1 MSKFVGIGV
10 GPGDPGLLTV
20 KAVEQ
25 FKHLDILL
33 VPESKKNAVSEA
45 HQIAL
50 PFLPED
56 LEIVGRHF
64 PMILDKTL
72 MLASVKEIALE
83 VIEWVKSGK
92 TVGFVTLGDPMLYS
106 TYIYLLKFISEGVV
120 VETIPGISSY
130 AAIASGL
137 SRPLVEG
144 DDPLMIYPCT
154 ADMTELRRVLETYD
168 SIVLMKVYKSFETVV
183 GMMQEL
189 DLLDKAVAVSNYG
202 KPDQYIHENLAETD
216 PSEVSYFTTVLINKR
231 W

>member
-10 GPGDPGLLTV
+10 GPGDPDLLTV

-25 FKHLDILL
+25 FKTLDILL
-33 VPESKKNAVSEA
+33 VPESKKNAKSEA
-45 HQIAL
+45 HQIVSKY
-50 PFLPED
+50 LPED

-64 PMILDKTL
+64 PMILDKEE
-72 MLASVKEIALE
+72 MMAQVKEIALE
-83 VIEWVKSGK
+83 VIEWVKAGK

-106 TYIYLLKFISEGVV
+106 TYIYLLKFIAEGVA

-130 AAIASGL
+130 TAIASGL

-154 ADMTELRRVLETYD
+154 ADMGELKRVLENHE

-183 GMMQEL
+183 QLMTEL
-189 DLLDKAVAVSNYG
+189 NLMDKAVAVSNFG
-202 KPDQYIHENLAETD
+202 KPEQVVHENLSETD
-216 PSEVSYFTTVLINKR
+216 PNEVSYFTTILINKR

>member
-10 GPGDPGLLTV
+10 GPGDPDLLTV

-25 FKHLDILL
+25 FKSLDILL
-33 VPESKKNAVSEA
+33 VPESKKNAKSEA
-45 HQIAL
+45 HQIVSKY
-50 PFLPED
+50 LPED

-64 PMILDKTL
+64 PMILDKEA
-72 MLASVKEIALE
+72 MLLEVKAIALE
-83 VIEWVKSGK
+83 VIEWVKAGK

-106 TYIYLLKFISEGVV
+106 TYIYLLKFISEGVT

-130 AAIASGL
+130 TAIASGM

-144 DDPLMIYPCT
+144 DDPLIIYPCT
-154 ADMTELRRVLETYD
+154 ADMGALRTVLETYD
-168 SIVLMKVYKSFETVV
+168 SIVLMKVYKSFEAVV
-183 GMMQEL
+183 SMMKEL
-189 DLLDKAVAVSNYG
+189 NLLDKAVAVSNYG
-202 KPDQYIHENLAETD
+202 KPEQFIHKNLADTD